1 MLTAMKGNIEKK
13 GSQGVYSN
21 LTGRRQV
28 VFLGL
33 LPCLT
38 YHVES
43 SRYTTPS
50 LERQQGILDA
60 IDQDDLRDRL
70 ESSKSEMEDRER
82 ELLKRLDETYTPK
95 FWPYLKERSD
105 MMARH
110 MVEKV
115 RKEAGMGVG
124 DDGKLLRC
132 QLNKIQF
139 TQNVFE
145 VVHAKQI
152 DEMHSAIAGVSDE
165 YTLADHARYLQVPAY
180 VWFEWTP
187 EMRKDYVL
195 GTQKLSVNDV
205 FKQKDLPWPSFE
217 SSRAD
222 ETKEFRSLDI
232 LFN

>member
-1 MLTAMKGNIEKK
+1 MMV
-13 GSQGVYSN
+13 SFY
-21 LTGRRQV
+21 V
-28 VFLGL
+28 V
-33 LPCLT
+33 
-38 YHVES
+38 
-43 SRYTTPS
+43 RYTNNS
-50 LERQQGILDA
+50 
-60 IDQDDLRDRL
+60 
-70 ESSKSEMEDRER
+70 ESMNNVMKSAKETFSKQNSCV
-82 ELLKRLDETYTPK
+82 L
-95 FWPYLKERSD
+95 
-105 MMARH
+105 
-110 MVEKV
+110 
-115 RKEAGMGVG
+115 
-124 DDGKLLRC
+124 

-152 DEMHSAIAGVSDE
+152 DEMHPAIAGVSDE

-222 ETKEFRSLDI
+222 EIKEFRSLDI